1 VDLKNILNHLRTLR
15 ASSSR
20 QGPDIG
26 DDGVMHANTQWRPQ
40 DTRRRVEIMVTGDPS
55 RVGVVADTIDKLQGK
70 IFEETSP
77 SDQLE
82 LRVTGFLDN
91 CIHRSKWHKKPF
103 KAAAQARDWHCEQ
116 SRTRF
121 ADAFADSKGELLD
134 TLVII
139 GHRFDDDIDEA
150 LSCAEEL
157 REQGVQIHC
166 FHTGN
171 DKPSH
176 DAYEKLAT
184 YTGGV
189 FLQLADQSSLAEV
202 VPILMA
208 HLTHEDSLL
217 ELKPSGTDAKK
228 LMNILNPNLNLAPQ
242 NPESLKKPDI

>member
-1 VDLKNILNHLRTLR
+1 MAFKNILSHLRSILAPSIR
-15 ASSSR
+15 L
-20 QGPDIG
+20 GPDA
-26 DDGVMHANTQWRPQ
+26 DEDGIMHANAQWKPE

-55 RVGVVADTIDKLQGK
+55 RVGAVSNAIDELQSK
-70 IFEETSP
+70 VFKEASP
-77 SDQLE
+77 GDQLE

-103 KAAAQARDWHCEQ
+103 KAAAQARNWHCEQ

-139 GHRFDDDIDEA
+139 GHRFDDDIAEA
-150 LSCAEEL
+150 LSRAEEL

-171 DKPSH
+171 DKASR

-184 YTGGV
+184 QTGGV
-189 FLQLADQSSLAEV
+189 FLQLTDQSSIGEV

-208 HLTHEDSLL
+208 HLNHEDSLL
-217 ELKPSGTDAKK
+217 RLKPESADAKK
-228 LMNILNPNLNLAPQ
+228 LMKVLNPNFNQELNS
-242 NPESLKKPDI
+242 PESLKKSDS